1 MADGANNADL
11 KSPTGSITIQVLFF
25 AVARELAETSKAH
38 ILLPLNED
46 GFATTLHL
54 RQYIALQYP
63 KLAEQVDTITLAV
76 NKEYLE
82 DDKDIALKDG
92 DEVALIPPISG
103 G

>member
-1 MADGANNADL
+1 MADNADL
-11 KSPTGSITIQVLFF
+11 KSPIESIKIQVLFF
-25 AVARELAETSKAH
+25 AVARELAETSNAQV
-38 ILLPLNED
+38 LLPLNED
-46 GFATTLHL
+46 GFATTLNL

-82 DDKDIALKDG
+82 DDKDIPLKDG